1 MRSAKET
8 SLLQTADKVILFDGV
23 CKLCHVWS
31 RFIIRYDKAKKF
43 KLASVQSREGVV
55 LMDHYQLRIDEP
67 EGEYKTM
74 YYLDSGQIYQKSTAF
89 LRIMATMPY
98 PWRLLVIFKL
108 IPRPARDFCYD
119 FIASNRYTIFGK
131 YSTCTL
137 PHSDH
142 EMRFLNIDR
151 Q

>member
-8 SLLQTADKVILFDGV
+8 SLLQTADKVILFDDV

-31 RFIIRYDKAKKF
+31 RFIIRYDKAKQF

-98 PWRLLVIFKL
+98 LSF
-108 IPRPARDFCYD
+108 
-119 FIASNRYTIFGK
+119 S
-131 YSTCTL
+131 S
-137 PHSDH
+137 
-142 EMRFLNIDR
+142 
-151 Q
+151 